1 MKKIYNNIL
10 LIFLVGIMSYGCQSV
25 SDGLSLKK
33 KENSQQ
39 FLIEKKQPLV
49 MPPDFEKLPEPGSL
63 SVGENKKNDN
73 EDNTEIDLQKIIES
87 SKSNKQN
94 SSDINILS
102 SEIEKKINEKL
113 NKN

>member
-1 MKKIYNNIL
+1 
-10 LIFLVGIMSYGCQSV
+10 MSYGCQSV

-49 MPPDFEKLPEPGSL
+49 IPPDFEKLPKPGSL
-63 SVGENKKNDN
+63 SVN
-73 EDNTEIDLQKIIES
+73 EDKKDNSEDDTDIELQKIIES

-94 SSDINILS
+94 SSNTNILS
-102 SEIEKKINEKL
+102 SEIEKKINEKI

>member
-1 MKKIYNNIL
+1 MKKIYNNIFF
-10 LIFLVGIMSYGCQSV
+10 IILVGIMSYGCQSV

-63 SVGENKKNDN
+63 SVN
-73 EDNTEIDLQKIIES
+73 EDKKDNSEDDTDIDLQKIIES

-94 SSDINILS
+94 SSNTNILS

>member
-1 MKKIYNNIL
+1 
-10 LIFLVGIMSYGCQSV
+10 
-25 SDGLSLKK
+25 
-33 KENSQQ
+33 
-39 FLIEKKQPLV
+39 

-63 SVGENKKNDN
+63 SDGENKKVNT
-73 EDNTEIDLQKIIES
+73 EDNTDIDLQKIIES